1 MNFLKDTR
9 SLLLIGVILIGVAFT
24 GWLYTNFPTSY
35 PTSVDVRLMHTDIAA
50 VSKGKLVYE
59 QNCASCHGKNLEG
72 QANWRQRDTD
82 GNLPAPPHSV
92 EGHTW
97 HHPDEYLFK
106 MTKYGIEK
114 TIGKTYP
121 NNMPIYEGVLSDYD
135 IIAVLSYI
143 KNTWPEHIQ
152 FQHDR
157 INSRAR
163 AVK

>member
-1 MNFLKDTR
+1 MNFLKNKR
-9 SLLLIGVILIGVAFT
+9 SLLLIGAILIGFAFM
-24 GWLYTNFPTSY
+24 GWLYTNFSTSY
-35 PTSVDVRLMHTDIAA
+35 PTSFDVRLMHTDIAA